1 MVRFPFAL
9 LDDAMNPT
17 RRSLLGCTAALL
29 LPLPALAERLFPKG
43 TVRGQMTFM
52 RGQEV
57 ALNGVRER
65 LSPGAQVR
73 DERNSMPARGSLEGK
88 TFTVNYLRDQSG
100 VIRRVWLLSE
110 GEAKRAMPVD
120 AATAKRQQ
128 EILQH
133 MKSLYM
139 N

>member
-1 MVRFPFAL
+1 MARFPFAF
-9 LDDAMNPT
+9 LDDAMNTT
-17 RRSLLGCTAALL
+17 RRRTLLCAAALL
-29 LPLPALAERLFPKG
+29 LPLPALAERMFPRG
-43 TVRGQMTFM
+43 TVRGQMTFI
-52 RGQEV
+52 RDREV
-57 ALNGVRER
+57 ALNGARER

-73 DERNSMPARGSLEGK
+73 DERNRMPSRGSLEGK
-88 TFTVNYLRDQSG
+88 TFTVNYMRDQSG

-120 AATAKRQQ
+120 AATAKHQQ

-133 MKSLYM
+133 MQSLYR

>member
-1 MVRFPFAL
+1 
-9 LDDAMNPT
+9 MNST
-17 RRSLLGCTAALL
+17 RRSLLACTAALL

-52 RGQEV
+52 GDREV
-57 ALNGVRER
+57 AINGARER

-73 DERNSMPARGSLEGK
+73 DERNRLPSRSALEGK

-133 MKSLYM
+133 MQSLYQ